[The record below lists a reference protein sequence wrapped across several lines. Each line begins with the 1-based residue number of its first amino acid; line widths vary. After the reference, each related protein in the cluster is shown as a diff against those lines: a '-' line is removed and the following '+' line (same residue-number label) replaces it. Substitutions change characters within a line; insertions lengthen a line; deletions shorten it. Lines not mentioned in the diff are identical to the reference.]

1 MATVTGNCMA
11 GYGELG
17 GVLLVILF
25 ILALLGFT
33 GFWVAFYGF
42 LGGGGLCNALRFN
55 ALRASKIFI
64 SFISFIKRNTGVFG

>member
-1 MATVTGNCMA
+1 MAF
-11 GYGELG
+11 YGFLD

-33 GFWVAFYGF
+33 GFLMAFYGF
-42 LGGGGLCNALRFN
+42 LDGGVLCNALRFN